1 MNFKILTQPVRV
13 FLNQRLSLLPQVL
26 PPQILGALNI
36 FLSVRLLHMLFLMS
50 ETLFVADAYYY
61 YYLYFMSHPFSPAG
75 FSVTVPDCS
84 SEVKLLNRV
93 RLFASPWTVAR
104 QAPLSMGFLRQ
115 GYWSGLPLPSPEDL
129 PDPGI
134 ETGSPAL

>member
-36 FLSVRLLHMLFLMS
+36 FLSVRLLHMLLLLS

-61 YYLYFMSHPFSPAG
+61 YYFYFMSHPFSPAG
-75 FSVTVPDCS
+75 FSVAVLDCS
-84 SEVKLLNRV
+84 SEVKLLSRV

-104 QAPLSMGFLRQ
+104 QTPLSMGFLRQ
-115 GYWSGLPLPSPEDL
+115 EYWSGLPLPSPEDL
-129 PDPGI
+129 PNPGI
-134 ETGSPAL
+134 ETRSPAL